1 MNQEKIGVF
10 IANCRKEKKLTQEQ
24 LAEKLG
30 VSSKSVSRWENGKTM
45 PDYSLLKDLCEIL
58 GININELLSGERIKK
73 EEIQIHTIE
82 NLDSILKEYYK
93 MKKQKDFFKFFT
105 ILISM
110 TLLCVLIV
118 IMIYVAMLLG
128 GIFIIGL
135 GFNDKYD
142 ITTDITKYQEVIGKN
157 AKGQYES
164 KWGVSEE
171 IFPSEISDKNVS
183 DFKMVYYD
191 PWDKQFLSYLVVN
204 YNEKEYEKEV
214 KRLNDYGI
222 EDYVGYYGVTGF
234 ENYKLLAMESDPYY
248 GFIYA
253 ITDGKE
259 KIIYVEIIFC
269 NNYMDIKYAEQI
281 PNEYLPDNF
290 DAKIDNKY
298 NYKDI

>member
-1 MNQEKIGVF
+1 MNQEKIGAF
-10 IANCRKEKKLTQEQ
+10 IAKCRKDKNITQEQ
-24 LAEKLG
+24 LAEMLG
-30 VSSKSVSRWENGKTM
+30 VSNKSVSRWENGKTM
-45 PDYSLLKDLCEIL
+45 PDYSIVKDLCKILEIDV
-58 GININELLSGERIKK
+58 NEFLSGEKIKK
-73 EEIQIHTIE
+73 EEIQEHTIE

-93 MKKQKDFFKFFT
+93 MKKQKDFLKFFT
-105 ILISM
+105 IFLSMAFLCVCIVIIIYISM
-110 TLLCVLIV
+110 L
-118 IMIYVAMLLG
+118 M
-128 GIFIIGL
+128 GILFTIGL
-135 GFNDKYD
+135 GFNDNYD
-142 ITTDITKYQEVIGKN
+142 ITTDTAKYQEVIGKD

-204 YNEKEYEKEV
+204 YNEKEYEQEV
-214 KRLNDYGI
+214 RRLKDYGI

-269 NNYMDIKYAEQI
+269 NNYMDIKYEEQI
-281 PNEYLPDNF
+281 PKEYLPDNF

-298 NYKDI
+298 KS